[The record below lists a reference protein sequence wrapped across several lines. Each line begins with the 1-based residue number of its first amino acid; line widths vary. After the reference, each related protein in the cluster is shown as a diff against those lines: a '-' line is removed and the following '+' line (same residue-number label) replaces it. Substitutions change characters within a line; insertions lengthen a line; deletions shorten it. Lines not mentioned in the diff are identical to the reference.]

1 MANVNQGRACCP
13 KAHSKKRRWSGQ
25 KINPVR
31 KEQDDH
37 EHTHHP
43 LFRAG
48 ELNEPESPRTRRQ
61 NRNGV
66 NIEDDHCAETDED
79 QRVPAEGTDKI
90 TVKKPN
96 R

>member
-1 MANVNQGRACCP
+1 
-13 KAHSKKRRWSGQ
+13 
-25 KINPVR
+25 
-31 KEQDDH
+31 
-37 EHTHHP
+37 
-43 LFRAG
+43 
-48 ELNEPESPRTRRQ
+48 LNEPESPRTRRQ